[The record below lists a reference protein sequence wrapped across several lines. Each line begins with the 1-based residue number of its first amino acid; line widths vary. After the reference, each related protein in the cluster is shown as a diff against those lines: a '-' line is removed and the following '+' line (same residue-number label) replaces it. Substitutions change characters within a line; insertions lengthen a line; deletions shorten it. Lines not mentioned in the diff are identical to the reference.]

1 MGLFGKLFGKKEH
14 DVQKPQT
21 LSPPTP
27 APTPR
32 AAPAPVDQV
41 IRVPCNQC
49 NGHYKVRDGKYGMFA
64 GCSNY
69 PTCKST
75 LKLPDLVLKYLEIY
89 GLNIY
94 RWDKECYKCGKK
106 TPVYSYY
113 LDYDLAELDEIFSM
127 GGPTV
132 GLGDLSYIDELL
144 SKQIPAIQMRY
155 SRTTNSKYMANTCE
169 HCGALQ
175 GRNYV
180 VDDPH
185 EIIGEL
191 WHDRGME
198 KYLYRHLEIENT
210 APLAKDIRQLYLQ
223 GE

>member
-1 MGLFGKLFGKKEH
+1 L
-14 DVQKPQT
+14 
-21 LSPPTP
+21 
-27 APTPR
+27 
-32 AAPAPVDQV
+32 
-41 IRVPCNQC
+41 N
-49 NGHYKVRDGKYGMFA
+49 
-64 GCSNY
+64 
-69 PTCKST
+69 
-75 LKLPDLVLKYLEIY
+75 LPDLVLKYIQNY

-94 RWDKECYKCGKK
+94 RREKECYKCKKK

-113 LDYDLAELDEIFSM
+113 LDYDLADLDELFSM

-132 GLGDLSYIDELL
+132 GLGDLSYVDELL
-144 SKQIPAIQMRY
+144 SKQIPTIQLRY
-155 SRTTNSKYMANTCE
+155 SNTTKSKYMANTCE

-191 WHDRGME
+191 WHDRDME
-198 KYLYRHLEIENT
+198 KFLYTNIQIKNITPLKIEI
-210 APLAKDIRQLYLQ
+210 KQLYAQ

>member
-1 MGLFGKLFGKKEH
+1 MGIFDELFGKRFHETE
-14 DVQKPQT
+14 KPQ
-21 LSPPTP
+21 
-27 APTPR
+27 AV
-32 AAPAPVDQV
+32 PVSNTAS
-41 IRVPCNQC
+41 NQQYVGVKILCPNC
-49 NGHYKVRDGKYGMFA
+49 NGYYKIRDGKYGIFA

-69 PTCKST
+69 PSCKST
-75 LKLPDLVLKYLEIY
+75 LNLPDLVLNYIRNY

-94 RWDKECYKCGKK
+94 RWERECYKCKKK

-113 LDYDLAELDEIFSM
+113 LDYDLADLDELFSM

-132 GLGDLSYIDELL
+132 GLGDLNYIDELL
-144 SKQIPAIQMRY
+144 SKQIPTIQQRY
-155 SRTTNSKYMANTCE
+155 SNTTKSNYMANTCE

-191 WHDRGME
+191 WHDRGMR
-198 KYLYRHLEIENT
+198 KFLYTNIKIKDI
-210 APLAKDIRQLYLQ
+210 APLQKDIKQLYDQ
-223 GE
+223 RE

>member
-1 MGLFGKLFGKKEH
+1 MKLFSKLFGKKDHAENKKALNSAKSTSTTSSYNPA
-14 DVQKPQT
+14 VTQKQ
-21 LSPPTP
+21 
-27 APTPR
+27 
-32 AAPAPVDQV
+32 
-41 IRVPCNQC
+41 IPCNSC
-49 NGHYKVRDGKYGMFA
+49 NGHYVIRNGKHGIFA

-75 LKLPDLVLKYLEIY
+75 LNLPDFILKYIELY
-89 GLNIY
+89 GLKIY
-94 RWDKECYKCGKK
+94 RWEKECYKCGKK

-113 LDYDLAELDEIFSM
+113 LDYDLEDIDEVFAM

-132 GLGDLSYIDELL
+132 GLGDLSYIDKLL
-144 SKQIPAIQMRY
+144 SKEIPTIQMCH
-155 SRTTNSKYMANTCE
+155 SKTTNSEYMANTCE

-198 KYLYRHLEIENT
+198 KFLFRHMEIKNI
-210 APLAKDIRQLYLQ
+210 APLKQEIKQLYTQ
-223 GE
+223 AF